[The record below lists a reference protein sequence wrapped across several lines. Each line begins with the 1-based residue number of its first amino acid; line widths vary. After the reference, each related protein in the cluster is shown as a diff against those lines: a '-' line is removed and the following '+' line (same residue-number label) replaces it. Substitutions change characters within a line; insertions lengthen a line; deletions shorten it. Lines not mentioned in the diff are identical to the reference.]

1 MEMTAFLPEAMAD
14 VCVTDIPVPD
24 TPYVDP
30 VTREAI
36 DLLFECDRVDAMSDT
51 EERKKAM
58 DALMDRVVEFESVVP
73 GSVQRAILND
83 ALAVLS

>member
-1 MEMTAFLPEAMAD
+1 MNTMVVLPEAM
-14 VCVTDIPVPD
+14 VETCVAEVPVPD

-36 DLLFECDRVDAMSDT
+36 DLLFECDRVDAISD
-51 EERKKAM
+51 EVAQQKAM
-58 DALMDRVVEFESVVP
+58 DALMDRIMEFESVVP
-73 GSVQRAILND
+73 GSTQRAILGD

>member
-1 MEMTAFLPEAMAD
+1 MEMTAVLPEAMAEA
-14 VCVTDIPVPD
+14 CVADIPVPD

-51 EERKKAM
+51 EEQKKAM
-58 DALMDRVVEFESVVP
+58 DALMERVIEFESVVP
-73 GSVQRAILND
+73 GSAQRAILDD